1 MVDEPREVRF
11 QDLIDEGVLHVND
24 GYRAKHSEL
33 GTGGP
38 IFLRSVHLQD
48 GGFNFDGVQYF
59 QDDARERVT
68 AKMAMPGDT
77 VVTTK
82 GNSTGRTGYVSES
95 MPPFVYSPHLSFWR
109 SLDHSKL
116 KPLFLRYWA
125 RGPEF
130 RDQLNG
136 LKESTDMAPY
146 LSLTD
151 QRRLRITLPCS
162 RTQGAIGNL
171 LAALDDKIEANRALN
186 ETLEAT
192 YQALFRSWFVDFGPV
207 VAKSEG
213 RRPEH
218 LADDIAALF
227 PDRLEGSPI
236 GPVPA
241 GWRPGCVGDIADNP
255 RRKADPAD
263 LAPSTP
269 YMGLEHLPRR
279 SIILD
284 AWGEASAV
292 KSAKWGFRTGEV
304 LFGKLRPYFHKVGVA
319 LCDGICSTDILV
331 VEPKKEHNFGLLLGT
346 LSSRE
351 FVDYADGT
359 AGGTRQPR
367 TSWRDMARYSVAIPP
382 ESILERFTGL
392 ARQTQSYFQAH
403 ADQARTLTGLR
414 DALLPRLLSSELRVR
429 DAERLVEEAV

>member
-1 MVDEPREVRF
+1 MDGEAREVRF
-11 QDLIDEGVLHVND
+11 QDLIDEGLLHVND

-33 GTGGP
+33 GIGGP
-38 IFLRSVHLQD
+38 IFLRAVHLQD
-48 GGFNFDGVQYF
+48 GGFDFNGVQYF

-109 SLDHSKL
+109 SLDRSKL

-151 QRRLRITLPCS
+151 QRRLRITLPCPTS
-162 RTQGAIGNL
+162 QAAVGNL
-171 LAALDDKIEANRALN
+171 LGALDDKIEANRALN

-192 YQALFRSWFVDFGPV
+192 CQTLFRSWFVDFDPV

-213 RRPEH
+213 RRPA
-218 LADDIAALF
+218 LLTDDVAALF
-227 PDRLEGSPI
+227 PDRLEGSPL
-236 GPVPA
+236 GPVPG
-241 GWRPGCVGDIADNP
+241 GWRAGCVGDIATNP

-263 LAPSTP
+263 QAPSAP
-269 YMGLEHLPRR
+269 YVGLEHMPRR
-279 SIILD
+279 SIVLD
-284 AWGEASAV
+284 VWGEAAAV
-292 KSAKWGFRTGEV
+292 TSAKWGFSSGEV

-331 VEPKKEHNFGLLLGT
+331 VAPKNEHDFGLLLGT
-346 LSSRE
+346 LSSPE

-367 TSWRDMARYSVAIPP
+367 TSWRDMARYGVAIPP
-382 ESILERFTGL
+382 EPIRERFTGV
-392 ARQTQSYFQAH
+392 ARQVEGYFRAH
-403 ADQARTLTGLR
+403 AAQTRTLTTLR
-414 DALLPRLLSSELRVR
+414 DALLPRLLSGEIRVR
-429 DAERLVEEAV
+429 QAEKLVEEAV